1 MKNKKILIVDDNKD
15 FAHSLKE
22 AFEENGHQ
30 VDLAYSGEE
39 AMDMFFRGD
48 YHITFMDIKLPGMDG
63 VESFLN
69 IRKKKPDARV
79 TMMTGYQMKRLVSK
93 SIEHGAVKVLRKP
106 FGIEDALDLIESD
119 QQADFVIIEG

>member
-48 YHITFMDIKLPGMDG
+48 YHTTFMDIKLPGMDG

-93 SIEHGAVKVLRKP
+93 AIEHGAVKVLRKP